1 MPSDRRGFLKQAGIS
16 LAATGAAELA
26 ASDGA
31 TQTSTRGIVN
41 CADLSRQGPK
51 EVVRGKTAVASS
63 QNPIVTP
70 TMLDILKAGGNSVDA
85 VVAGSI
91 TQATVQPEMTNHTGS
106 VSFLYWEAKTGKTYQ
121 LNSTGTLV
129 PHLPPFQTSPP
140 GGANWSWFGYGQSVA
155 TIACIPGFMPAMA
168 ALHSRFGTRPW
179 KSLVEPAIPW
189 PEDGFP
195 VDEFARSLLEGG
207 LEGHSQFPSSRELF
221 LPSGFTPSVGERFKN
236 PTLARTLRGLA
247 DEGPTYFTTGK
258 WAQRFVETANQLGWR
273 ITLADLSNNPP
284 RWQEPFRFSH
294 KGYEIVQLGPPERQG
309 VFCSMVLGIL
319 KHLDIASLGHYV
331 ESAESLYYM
340 AQALRRAGFEL
351 GQLHDPEFFGS
362 PLEVW
367 TSDDYHAKLA
377 EIIRR
382 ARPKPG
388 VDLTR
393 HVELTT
399 GRLNLQAFGYAT
411 AGPDLN
417 PRQPAGSCELTC
429 VDAQGNWV
437 QMMNT
442 LQSGGIPGVVVEG
455 VPMSG
460 SNAAFGM
467 AAAIAG
473 WLGLPGSRI
482 RCVLGNT
489 IVLKGGKPYLSM
501 GTPGNVHCT
510 IPQMLSS
517 VLDYGKDPYEAATLP
532 RMLPMRDDYTVEI
545 ESRIAPRVLRDLMK
559 LGVKLYPLPPYQY
572 QMGSFQQA
580 WRDSDT
586 GLLSAS
592 TDPRRAG
599 KAGGF

>member
-1 MPSDRRGFLKQAGIS
+1 MASDRREFLKQAGIS
-16 LAATGAAELA
+16 LAAG
-26 ASDGA
+26 GA
-31 TQTSTRGIVN
+31 TGFASAEGTKPSQAPSAVN

-51 EVVRGKTAVASS
+51 DVVRGKRAVASS
-63 QNPIVTP
+63 QHPIVTQ
-70 TMLDILKAGGNSVDA
+70 TMLDVLKAGGNSVDA

-140 GGANWSWFGYGQSVA
+140 GPAQWSWFGYGQTVGS
-155 TIACIPGFMPAMA
+155 IACIPGFMPAMA
-168 ALHSRFGTRPW
+168 ALHNRFGTKPW

-189 PEDGFP
+189 AEDGFP
-195 VDEFARSLLEGG
+195 VDEFARARLESS
-207 LEGHSQFPSSRELF
+207 LEGHSYFPSSRALF
-221 LPSGFTPSVGERFKN
+221 LPEGFTPSVGERFKN
-236 PTLARTLRGLA
+236 QALAGTLRGLA

-258 WAQRFVETANQLGWR
+258 WAQRFVEMANQLGWR
-273 ITLADLSNNPP
+273 IKLEDLSSNPP

-294 KGYEIVQLGPPERQG
+294 KGYEIVQLAPPERQG
-309 VFCSMVLGIL
+309 VFCSIVLGIL
-319 KHLDIASLGHYV
+319 DHLGIASLGHYT

-340 AQALRRAGFEL
+340 AHALRRAAFEL

-362 PLEVW
+362 AVEVW
-367 TSDDYHAKLA
+367 ASGDYHAKLA

-382 ARPKPG
+382 TRPKPG

-411 AGPDLN
+411 SGPDPN
-417 PRQPAGSCELTC
+417 PSQPAGSCELTC

-460 SNAAFGM
+460 SNAAFVM
-467 AAAIAG
+467 PASIAG

-489 IVLKGGKPYLSM
+489 IVMKEGKPYLSM

-510 IPQMLSS
+510 IPQMLST

-532 RMLPMRDDYTVEI
+532 RMLPMREDYTVEI
-545 ESRIAPRVLRDLMK
+545 ESRVSTRVLRDLMK
-559 LGVKLYPLPPYQY
+559 LGAKLHPLPPYQY

-580 WRDSDT
+580 WRDAAT

-599 KAGGF
+599 KAGGL